1 MISFFRKVRK
11 KMADDNKPVRYMR
24 YAIGEIVLVVIGIL
38 IALSIN
44 NWNHQRLEKI
54 EVNNILQTIVSNL
67 KSDISALDHEIKDG
81 NEFMKYW
88 ERLLSDSDNDSLSSL
103 FVKNITNRFIPVDD
117 AGYSNA
123 LANNKLRLVSS
134 TAIRTGI
141 VSYYGIDLV
150 NSSRFSRYLLDL
162 ANDLTLVAI
171 EESILVKSE
180 KTFGKRMSLV
190 LKDPSVRE
198 MTNSYMRLYT
208 IILDALKERKTTAQN
223 LLADIV
229 SELNKK

>member
-1 MISFFRKVRK
+1 MIKFFRKIRYELLGE
-11 KMADDNKPVRYMR
+11 NKTGKYLK

-44 NWNHQRLEKI
+44 NWNNHRLEENEI
-54 EVNNILQTIVSNL
+54 NNILHTIVSNL
-67 KSDISALDHEIKDG
+67 KSDISALDFEIKDG
-81 NEFMKYW
+81 TQRMKYW
-88 ERLLSDSDNDSLSSL
+88 ERLLSDSDNDSLASQ
-103 FVKNITNRFIPVDD
+103 FVKNITIRFIPLDD

-123 LANNKLRLVSS
+123 LANNKLRLVKSS
-134 TAIRTGI
+134 SIKSGI
-141 VSYYGIDLV
+141 VSYYGIDLD

-171 EESILVKSE
+171 EESILVKNE
-180 KTFGKRMSLV
+180 KTFGKRMSVV
-190 LKDPSVRE
+190 LKDPSIIE

-223 LLADIV
+223 LLEDIE
-229 SELNKK
+229 SELIR